1 MVRAVA
7 AIAPFSEGQAKED
20 LLAAAHFAVGRDR

>member
-1 MVRAVA
+1 MTRAAA